1 MHRISR
7 RLLLKNM
14 GLTLSLPVLNN
25 FCSFS
30 EAFAAGAGRS
40 NFIGVF
46 FPNGS
51 YFPANDGVGAWHWN
65 DSSGVLYPLTT
76 GSDSVKNNVM
86 VVRKVYSGFSGVDPH
101 WQNCAGF
108 LSCKKI
114 NLDLL
119 NVRCGKSIDQMIADT
134 KSSPLRSIE
143 VGGPYYHQHL
153 LTDHPNYSH
162 LYMNRIAWKTD
173 SQALTPFTNPYA
185 LFSSLFGQGTQSQ
198 RQVRYLINRKKSIL
212 DNVLSD
218 LGSIKN
224 RTSAEGKLALENY
237 EQGIRDIENGLNIN
251 TQNCT
256 NPGSPTKSYA
266 DRDINYVDRVQQ
278 LQRMIVF
285 AMKCGLTNVSTIMYA
300 PAVSGDINYSGD
312 LGTGLAHHDVAHHG
326 GNADE
331 IGRLKAVNQMHIGLL
346 KHLLNL
352 LKSQGLMAQSLVLY
366 GTDMSDG
373 NLHLEQNIP
382 MLLCG
387 EGTDLKFG
395 QEINPSSAQ
404 PHSKLL
410 KSALSLCNVNVDK
423 IGEGNLETT
432 TDLNSLILA

>member
-1 MHRISR
+1 MNRLSR

-14 GLTLSLPVLNN
+14 SLTLSLPVLNN

-30 EAFAAGAGRS
+30 EAFAAGTGRS
-40 NFIGVF
+40 HFIGVF

-51 YFPANDGVGAWHWN
+51 YFPANDAIGSWHWN
-65 DSSGVLYPLTT
+65 DNSGVLYPLTT
-76 GSDSVKNNVM
+76 GADAVKSNVM
-86 VVRKVYSGFSGVDPH
+86 VVRKIYSGFSGIDPH

-119 NVRCGKSIDQMIADT
+119 NVRCGKSIDQTIADT
-134 KSSPLRSIE
+134 KSTPLRSIE

-173 SQALTPFTNPYA
+173 SQALTPFTDPYA
-185 LFSSLFGQGTQSQ
+185 LFNSLFGSGNQSQ
-198 RQVRYLINRKKSIL
+198 RQIKYLMNRKKSIL
-212 DNVLSD
+212 DHVVGELVT
-218 LGSIKN
+218 IKN

-237 EQGIRDIENGLNIN
+237 ETGLRDIEKGLSID
-251 TQNCT
+251 TQSCT
-256 NPGSPTKSYA
+256 TPGSPTKSYS
-266 DRDINYVDRVQQ
+266 DMNLNYIDRVQQ

-285 AMKCGLTNVSTIMYA
+285 AMKCGLTNVATIMYA
-300 PAVSGDINYSGD
+300 PAVSGDITYSGD
-312 LGTGLAHHDVAHHG
+312 LGNGLAHHDVAHHG
-326 GNADE
+326 GIGDE
-331 IGRLKAVNQMHIGLL
+331 INRLKAVNQMHLGLL

-352 LKSQGLMAQSLVLY
+352 LKTQQILSQTLVLY

-387 EGTDLKFG
+387 ESSDLKFG
-395 QEINPSSAQ
+395 QEINFSSAQ

-410 KSALSLCNVNVDK
+410 KSVLSLSNVSADK
-423 IGEGNLETT
+423 VGEGALETT
-432 TDLNSLILA
+432 ADLNSSLLT